1 MAYILS
7 PENRHQTSG
16 RRTVLISV
24 DVMQPG
30 NWQSGEQKEKRSPSL
45 LVAVKIISLN
55 VEVFTRFC
63 RFLRVTQFRRENSHV
78 RSRE

>member
-24 DVMQPG
+24 DVMQPRELAERRTK
-30 NWQSGEQKEKRSPSL
+30 SKSALLLSL
-45 LVAVKIISLN
+45 LP
-55 VEVFTRFC
+55 
-63 RFLRVTQFRRENSHV
+63 
-78 RSRE
+78 